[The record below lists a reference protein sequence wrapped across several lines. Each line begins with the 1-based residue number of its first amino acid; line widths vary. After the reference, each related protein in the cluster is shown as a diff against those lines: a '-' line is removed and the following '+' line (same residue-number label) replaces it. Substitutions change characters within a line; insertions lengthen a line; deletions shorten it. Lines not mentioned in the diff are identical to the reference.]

1 MPVNDLLI
9 ELGTEELP
17 PKSLNRLRL
26 ALEENFRTELARL
39 QFDFD
44 SVDSF
49 ATPRRLAVRVMSLSS
64 QQPDQLVERKG
75 PAIAAAYDADGNP
88 TRALSGF
95 MRSCGIDDATLLET
109 LKTEKG
115 EWVQFKAQ
123 APGAELVDLLPEVLD
138 NALAML
144 PIDRRMRWGKLR
156 NEFVRPV
163 HWLVCLYG
171 TEVVPIQVLGLNAGN
186 TSRGHRFMSN
196 GEFVIA
202 SANDYIEACRSNHVI
217 ADFNER
223 QQMIATQIDALAKIE
238 KGQLEPDPALLEE
251 VTALVEWPVALAGR
265 FEERFLSVPQEV
277 LISAMKEHQRYFH
290 LVDADTGQLMPVFIT
305 VSNIE
310 SSNPDVVISGNERVI
325 RPRLSDAAFF
335 FEQDARTPLS
345 QRVENLGNVVFQTE
359 LGTYRE
365 KATRIS
371 RLAGFIAGELGADV
385 AGASR
390 AGLLCKADLVSDM
403 VGEFP
408 DLQGIMGGHYARRDA
423 ESNDVAEGIE
433 QHYRPVQAGGE
444 LPSGALA
451 SCVALADKLDTIM
464 GLFGI
469 NQPPTGS
476 RDPFALRRQ
485 SLGVIRICI
494 ENRLDL
500 DLQRCLE
507 AAASGYERGFSTEA
521 ARQYIIERLTGYY
534 ADQDIS
540 ADVVDAATAAGSG
553 VCNLLK
559 IDEVVRAIRSFR
571 RDAVAESIIAANKRV
586 ANLLKKVD
594 LDVLPAGFDPQLA
607 TEAAES
613 ALAESL
619 GQVQF
624 DENASMES
632 RLSALAELQSPVDRF
647 FDEVLVMAD
656 DIPVRN
662 NRLALLRDLRQ
673 RFLEVADF
681 SLLQ

>member
-138 NALAML
+138 NVLAML

-196 GEFVIA
+196 GEFVIT
-202 SANDYIEACRSNHVI
+202 SANDYVEACRTNHVI

-223 QQMIATQIDALAKIE
+223 QQLIATQIDALAKIE

-345 QRVENLGNVVFQTE
+345 QRVENLANVVFQTE

-385 AGASR
+385 PGASR

-433 QHYRPVQAGGE
+433 QHYRPIQAGGE

-485 SLGVIRICI
+485 SLGVIRICV

-507 AAASGYERGFSTEA
+507 EAASGYERGFSTEA

-613 ALAESL
+613 ALAVSL
-619 GQVQF
+619 GQVHF
-624 DENASMES
+624 DENTSMES